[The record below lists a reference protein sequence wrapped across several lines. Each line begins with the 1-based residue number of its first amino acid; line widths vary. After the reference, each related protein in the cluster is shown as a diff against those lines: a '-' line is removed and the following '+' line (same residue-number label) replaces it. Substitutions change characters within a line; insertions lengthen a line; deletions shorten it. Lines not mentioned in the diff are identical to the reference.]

1 MKKTMHSFLSA
12 SPGVWMIRLILF
24 ACIIG
29 IILIE
34 VGLYYARPLVT
45 AQSLNLRDSPTV
57 SANVIDHVKN
67 GTRLKVVD
75 KNNATDWWQVKVNG
89 HTGWIA
95 SWLINQPKYNAKTA
109 NKIAEA
115 TIVLDPGHGGQD
127 TGTLTHFG
135 SGADNEEKTYTL
147 PLALRVRE
155 LLKPTFAHVIMSRT
169 TDETV
174 ALRAR
179 TRLSNQAKA
188 DLFMS
193 FHYNSSDVSNDAS
206 GFEIFKYHHNA
217 DIFAGILNNNF
228 SGLPLVNR
236 GINFGNYLVLRE
248 NTQPAV
254 LIEMGFMD
262 NTNDLQYIR
271 NASYRDTVAHDVVK
285 SMQQYF
291 DAE

>member
-12 SPGVWMIRLILF
+12 SPGVWMIRLILL
-24 ACIIG
+24 ACIVG
-29 IILIE
+29 IIIIE
-34 VGLYYARPLVT
+34 TGLYLARPLVT
-45 AQSLNLRDSPTV
+45 AQSLNLRADPKVT
-57 SANVIDHVKN
+57 AKVIDHVAN

-75 KNNATDWWQVKVNG
+75 KNQATDWWQVKVSG

-95 SWLINQPKYNAKTA
+95 SWLIDQPKYNAKKA
-109 NKIAEA
+109 NKIAES

-127 TGTLTHFG
+127 TGTLSHFG

-147 PLALRVRE
+147 PLALRVRD
-155 LLKPTFAHVIMSRT
+155 LLKPTFARVIMSRT
-169 TDETV
+169 SDETV

-179 TRLSNQAKA
+179 TRLSNQSKA

-193 FHYNSSDVSNDAS
+193 FHYNSSEVANDAA

-228 SGLPLVNR
+228 NNLPLVDR

-262 NTNDLQYIR
+262 NSNDLQYIR
-271 NASYRDTVAHDVVK
+271 KASYRNTVAQDVVK